1 MKYAVYQIQLSDAQ
15 IDLINDKGHDAV
27 PAQVAK
33 LKMSMDY
40 NGDRIGQAAYE
51 AFDAGYYTHVANIT
65 ADCVSDVY
73 TIGNIGPMKS
83 IERISPMSSISVG
96 DIIVNEEGQMVV
108 VAPVGFV
115 NFSFRPELSA

>member
-1 MKYAVYQIQLSDAQ
+1 MKYAVYQIQLSDAEY
-15 IDLINDKGHDAV
+15 DLINDKGHDAV

-40 NGDRIGQAAYE
+40 SGDRIGQTAYR
-51 AFDAGYYTHVANIT
+51 AFDAGYYTHVANIE
-65 ADCVSDVY
+65 AESVGDVY

-83 IERISPMSSISVG
+83 ITRISPMSSVSVG
-96 DIIVNEEGQMVV
+96 DIIVDETGCMVV

-115 NFSFRPELSA
+115 NFSFRPELVA

>member
-33 LKMSMDY
+33 LKMIMDFSC
-40 NGDRIGQAAYE
+40 DRIGQTAYE

-65 ADCVSDVY
+65 ADCVGDVY
-73 TIGNIGPMKS
+73 TIGNIGPRSS
-83 IERISPMSSISVG
+83 IERISPMSSVSVG
-96 DIIVNEEGQMVV
+96 DVIVDETGCMVV

-115 NFSFRPELSA
+115 NFSFRPELVA